1 MHVLV
6 STYLSLYI
14 EPAHQYVFD
23 QRMRPQ
29 TQTRRT
35 VRWLAISG
43 LLKA

>member
-1 MHVLV
+1 MHILL
-6 STYLSLYI
+6 STYFSLYI